1 MLQIEWR
8 SGAQDD
14 LDQIFRYI
22 VEFQPSAAWTI
33 RDAINRQVE
42 LLVDHPA
49 LGRFGRVPG
58 TRELV
63 VPSTPYI
70 VAYTVDSRRNVVQ
83 VLAVIHGARLW
94 PAEF

>member
-8 SGAQDD
+8 RQAQDD
-14 LDQIFRYI
+14 LNDLFRY
-22 VEFQPSAAWTI
+22 VFEFQPSAAWSL
-33 RDAINRQVE
+33 RDAIKRHVE
-42 LLVDHPA
+42 LLAAHPA
-49 LGRFGRVPG
+49 LGRPGRVPG

-63 VPSTPYI
+63 IPSTPYI
-70 VAYTVDSRRNVVQ
+70 VAYMVDSPRDVVQ